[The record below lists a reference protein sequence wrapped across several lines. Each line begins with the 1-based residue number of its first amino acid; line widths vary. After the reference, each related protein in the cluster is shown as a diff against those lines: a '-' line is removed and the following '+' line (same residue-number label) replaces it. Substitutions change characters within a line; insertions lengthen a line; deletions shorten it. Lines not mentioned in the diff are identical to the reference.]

1 MAGDVTGRCPRTV
14 AAQWG
19 QGPPGSGR
27 PGAGAVREGGAARA
41 DASLAVAPQKRAAA
55 GSASTEP
62 RASPDT
68 RRRPSAS
75 GSGPGVFPAPPG
87 AGGPPP
93 PARAPPP
100 AMQAIRRRRVRTA
113 VGGTCQP
120 RTRPGGRCAAA
131 GSATSG
137 GEGSVAP
144 RTPLPGQA
152 PAAVPVPL
160 LPGAA
165 REVGSRGLLLA
176 AARSGQKRLTSPA
189 ELSRR
194 GLMRGAPWT
203 QTPQGNEGQQWP

>member
-1 MAGDVTGRCPRTV
+1 MNKLYRSQGRGRGIEPCPSPVGLMAGDVTGRCPRTV

-113 VGGTCQP
+113 AGLP
-120 RTRPGGRCAAA
+120 RARPPRAARVPSPPGPRCPAKLPRPFQSHCSPERPG
-131 GSATSG
+131 
-137 GEGSVAP
+137 
-144 RTPLPGQA
+144 
-152 PAAVPVPL
+152 
-160 LPGAA
+160 
-165 REVGSRGLLLA
+165 
-176 AARSGQKRLTSPA
+176 RSGA
-189 ELSRR
+189 
-194 GLMRGAPWT
+194 GDFC
-203 QTPQGNEGQQWP
+203 WPRHDLAKNG